1 MFLKRSGILQ
11 RFGLIMMRT
20 PIYRY
25 MILRNE
31 AFSKRLPLFR
41 ILVMSGADQ
50 KLSFNETRIMNVLDQ
65 LKVVTSLKFFCLLLF
80 EGTFTS
86 FFKVKIIKK
95 SQNSRNQGFS
105 YYLLLDPDLD
115 P

>member
-1 MFLKRSGILQ
+1 
-11 RFGLIMMRT
+11 
-20 PIYRY
+20 

-31 AFSKRLPLFR
+31 EFSKRLPLFR

-86 FFKVKIIKK
+86 FFKDKNLKEVTKQKE
-95 SQNSRNQGFS
+95 SRFF
-105 YYLLLDPDLD
+105 LLFTTGSGSGSKRPKT
-115 P
+115 